1 MSAKT
6 VTITKVGD
14 TPPPPKKEV
23 VPAVHVSPPTT
34 AGKRKS
40 LKTFP
45 RGVLKKTAKILP
57 VRDPAKAPS
66 MRKHTLKLLTD
77 KGMKKHRKTLKQ
89 KIAKLSDAKV
99 KDVIQKAGLVKSN
112 NVPPAIARQILDSA
126 AGAGFVSV

>member
-14 TPPPPKKEV
+14 NASPPPVIKKEV
-23 VPAVHVSPPTT
+23 PPPVT
-34 AGKRKS
+34 AGKKRTTI
-40 LKTFP
+40 KTFP
-45 RGVLKKTAKILP
+45 RGILKKTAKILP
-57 VRDPAKAPS
+57 VRDPAKAPA

-77 KGMKKHRKTLKQ
+77 KGMKKHRKTLKK

-99 KDVIQKAGLVKSN
+99 KDVVQKAGLVKSD

>member
-14 TPPPPKKEV
+14 TPPPPVVKKETPIAPPV
-23 VPAVHVSPPTT
+23 V
-34 AGKRKS
+34 AGRKKTV
-40 LKTFP
+40 KTFP

-57 VRDPAKAPS
+57 VRDPAKAPA

-77 KGMKKHRKTLKQ
+77 KGMRTHRKTLKR

-99 KDVIQKAGLVKSN
+99 KDVIQKAGLVKSA

>member
-14 TPPPPKKEV
+14 NASPPPVIKKEV
-23 VPAVHVSPPTT
+23 PSPVT
-34 AGKRKS
+34 AGKKRTTI
-40 LKTFP
+40 KTFP
-45 RGVLKKTAKILP
+45 RGILKKTAKILP
-57 VRDPAKAPS
+57 VRDPAKAPA

-77 KGMKKHRKTLKQ
+77 KGMKKHRKTLKK
-89 KIAKLSDAKV
+89 KIAKLSDARV
-99 KDVIQKAGLVKSN
+99 KDVVQKAGLVKSD